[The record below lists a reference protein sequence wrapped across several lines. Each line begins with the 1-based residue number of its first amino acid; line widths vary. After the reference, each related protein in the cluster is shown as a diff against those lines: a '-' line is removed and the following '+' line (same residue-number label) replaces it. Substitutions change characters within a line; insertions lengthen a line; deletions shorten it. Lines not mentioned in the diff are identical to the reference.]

1 MWPRLR
7 DDEVDRTRHQDPS
20 VETKPIFF
28 DRTGKRRKLV
38 SRLTLGATAALTL
51 VAVAF
56 AVTLVARPQLP
67 ALRTRSGSRIP
78 TRRRTASQGDL
89 RTTRA
94 ELVSEIRTAA
104 ARRHSNPV
112 PKAPVVAAF
121 YATWQEGGTSSLR
134 AFAPHLTHLLPTW
147 LHLDPTGHHLD
158 TSDYDLDRNPK
169 NREVLDLAH
178 REGVR
183 VLPLL
188 SNAIDGEFATQRAAD
203 LLRSPSAQTDLAYE
217 LKNWLLAE
225 GFQGVNIDL
234 ENLADEDQAR
244 LPEFIR
250 TLKSVL
256 GPELEVTVD
265 VESSLEP
272 STMAQIAEAS
282 DWTLLMAY
290 DQHSEGTGPG
300 PIAAATWSRTV
311 VDRALQLVPEDKL
324 VLGVGSYA
332 YDWSGKRADAAT
344 YQEALTNAAGYADD
358 LPPKDAI
365 DFDPG
370 SLNSHFDYEDEAG
383 KEHQVWMLDAASAYN
398 QWRQIKEDGLRGA
411 GLWALGME
419 DPGVWTFLDRR
430 RNEASV
436 DPNDL
441 QAVQFPY
448 GVDHSGKGEI
458 LRIGAHPAAGRRR
471 VEIDKDTG
479 LIDCLTYEK
488 YPFPYVIRHSGYV
501 PKKLAITFDDGPD
514 PEYTPQVLDTLH
526 DLKVPATF
534 FVVGRNVENAPDLV
548 RRIYDEGHEI
558 GSHTFTHADLGAVD
572 RRRVRLELN
581 ATQRAIQS
589 ITGHST
595 VLFRPPFNADSEPQ
609 APTEVVPVDLADALG
624 YTTVAEKIDPQD
636 WDLSVHLPD
645 GETRPKNADDIAGFI
660 ERKVLEEAGKRDDG
674 NIILLHDAGGDRTQ
688 TLAALRK
695 FVPKLRAQGFEF
707 VPVSRLMGTDRDHV
721 MPATSAREKFA
732 IWMDGLVL
740 QSAFSGEAL
749 LAKAFGLAIV
759 LGFARVALVVPL
771 ALRRRRR
778 ERSVPGNPGA
788 RVAVLIA
795 AFNEEKVIART
806 IQSVLASK
814 FPVAEVIVV
823 DDGSTDGTGDRVE
836 SEFAGDPRIRLVRQ
850 PNGGK
855 ASALNRACAL
865 TDAEIAVCVDA
876 DTMLDFEAIGRLVA
890 HFTDETVAA
899 VAGNV
904 QVGNVHNLITSWQ
917 SVEYTTSQ
925 NLDRRAYASLNAV
938 TVVPGAI
945 GAWRVSALREA
956 GGYQADTLAEDM
968 DLTWR
973 LRRLGYRI
981 ENEPAA
987 YAYTEA
993 PDTLRSFFKQRFRWA
1008 FGTLQCLVKHAGAL
1022 GRYGWFGGAVL
1033 PMLWLFQIVFQA
1045 LAPLIDL
1052 QVAVSLGAWIAARFT
1067 TTADDHAVAQ
1077 SAQTQLLAVLG
1088 LYALF
1093 LLVEFGAGY
1102 IAYRLEKRS
1111 PRPLLGLLL
1120 QRFAYR
1126 QIMYAVIFKSLLRAL
1141 TGGREG
1147 WGKLE
1152 RKGSVALPT
1161 GTAALQ
1167 TGSGDISQT

>member
-1 MWPRLR
+1 MAHGLWHRRGPARVAVTVARLR
-7 DDEVDRTRHQDPS
+7 DEEVDRTRHQDPS

-38 SRLTLGATAALTL
+38 SRVTLGATAVITL
-51 VAVAF
+51 VVVAF
-56 AVTLVARPQLP
+56 AVTLAARPQLP
-67 ALRTRSGSRIP
+67 TLRTRSGSRAP
-78 TRRRTASQGDL
+78 TRRKASGEGDL
-89 RTTRA
+89 RATRA
-94 ELVSEIRTAA
+94 ELATEIRIATA
-104 ARRHSNPV
+104 RKRTNPV

-121 YATWQEGGTSSLR
+121 YATWQEGGASSLR
-134 AFAPHLTHLLPTW
+134 TFAPHLTHLLPTW
-147 LHLDPTGHHLD
+147 LHLDPSGRHLD
-158 TSDYDLDRNPK
+158 TSDYDLERNPK
-169 NREVLDLAH
+169 NREVLNLA
-178 REGVR
+178 REKGVR
-183 VLPLL
+183 ILPLL
-188 SNAIDGEFATQRAAD
+188 SNAIDGEFASHRAAD
-203 LLRSPSAQTDLAYE
+203 LLRSPTAQTSLAHDLRD
-217 LKNWLLAE
+217 WLLAE

-234 ENLADEDQAR
+234 ENLEDEDQSR

-250 TLKSVL
+250 TLKAIL

-272 STMAQIAEAS
+272 ATMAQIAEAS

-300 PIAAATWSRTV
+300 PIAAATWSRSV
-311 VDRALQLVPEDKL
+311 VDRALRLVPEDKL

-332 YDWSGKRADAAT
+332 YDWSGRHADAAT

-358 LPPKDAI
+358 LPLKDAI
-365 DFDPG
+365 DFDSG
-370 SLNSHFDYEDEAG
+370 SLNSHFNYDDDSG
-383 KEHQVWMLDAASAYN
+383 KEHEVWMLDAASAYN

-430 RNEASV
+430 RDAATV
-436 DPNDL
+436 DPK
-441 QAVQFPY
+441 AMESVQFPY

-458 LRIGAHPAAGRRR
+458 LRIDARPASGLRH
-471 VEIDKDTG
+471 VEIDRDTG
-479 LIDCLTYEK
+479 LIDGLTYEK

-514 PEYTPQVLDTLH
+514 PEYTPKVLDTLH
-526 DLKVPATF
+526 DLRVPATF
-534 FVVGRNVENAPDLV
+534 FVVGRNVEDAPDLV
-548 RRIYDEGHEI
+548 RRIYAEGHEI

-589 ITGHST
+589 LTGHST
-595 VLFRPPFNADSEPQ
+595 ILFRPPFNADSEPQ
-609 APTEVVPVDLADALG
+609 APNEVVPVDLADALG

-636 WDLSVHLPD
+636 WDLNVHLLD
-645 GETRPKNADDIAGFI
+645 GATRPKTAVDIAGFI

-674 NIILLHDAGGDRTQ
+674 NIILLHDAGGDRTE
-688 TLAALRK
+688 TLAALRR
-695 FVPKLRAQGFEF
+695 FVPDLRAKGFEF
-707 VPVSRLMGTDRDHV
+707 VPVSQLMGTDRDHV

-732 IWMDGLVL
+732 IWMDGWVL
-740 QSAFSGEAL
+740 RGTFSGEAL
-749 LAKAFGLAIV
+749 LARAFGLAIV
-759 LGFARVALVVPL
+759 LGFARIALVVPL

-778 ERSVPGNPGA
+778 ETSSQPVFTPV

-795 AFNEEKVIART
+795 AYNEEKVITRT
-806 IQSVLASK
+806 IQSLLASLY
-814 FPVAEVIVV
+814 PIAGIVVV
-823 DDGSTDGTGDRVE
+823 DDGSSDGTGDRVE
-836 SEFAGDPRIRLVRQ
+836 AEFGADLRVRLIRQ
-850 PNGGK
+850 ANGGK
-855 ASALNRACAL
+855 ASALNCALGL
-865 TDAEIAVCVDA
+865 TDAEVAVCVDA
-876 DTMLDFEAIGRLVA
+876 DTVLDPEAIGRLA
-890 HFTDETVAA
+890 THFSDPRIAA

-945 GAWRVSALREA
+945 GAWRVAALREA
-956 GGYQADTLAEDM
+956 GGYWADTLAEDM

-987 YAYTEA
+987 FAYTEA
-993 PDTLRSFFKQRFRWA
+993 PDTLRGFFKQRFRWA

-1022 GRYGWFGGAVL
+1022 GRYGWFGAVVL
-1033 PMLWLFQIVFQA
+1033 PMLWVFQIGFQA

-1052 QVAVSLGAWIAARFT
+1052 QVAVSLGGWIAGRFSGGES
-1067 TTADDHAVAQ
+1067 HAAAQ
-1077 SAQTQLLAVLG
+1077 SAQGQLLGVLG
-1088 LYALF
+1088 LYAIF
-1093 LLVEFGAGY
+1093 LAVEFGAGL
-1102 IAYRLEKRS
+1102 IAYRLERRS

-1152 RKGSVALPT
+1152 RKGTVKAM
-1161 GTAALQ
+1161 
-1167 TGSGDISQT
+1167 